1 MDEFSS
7 NQATDSHT
15 LHLNSNSNQVAADDA
30 TQTQTQIRSQS
41 AAGDGSQAEIIT
53 MDASL
58 YKAAADGNIHALQ
71 QFPEVDLQIQS
82 SPKENSVLHIAAQF
96 GQLRCVKWMLEF
108 PWCSSLLHR
117 QNLKGDTPLHL
128 AAREGHLLVLRALM
142 DAAKLLPLD
151 IESGIGAEK
160 AMLRLTNKGGDTAL
174 HEAVRY
180 NNSEVVK
187 FLIMEDPEFAYSENI
202 DGGTPLYMAA
212 ERGFGKL
219 VEIII
224 DNTRTSPGYTG
235 FTGRTVLHA
244 AVIHN
249 NTEMTKKILEWKPAL
264 TKEVDENG
272 WSPLHYAARRGC
284 NTTIIRQLLDKSDK
298 SVPYL
303 RIKDG
308 NLTALHIAARHGRMK
323 MVEILASH
331 SPDCCE
337 QVDDKGK
344 NVFHFAMMKKK
355 AYASGDL
362 LRNRWLRVTGL
373 INEKDGEGDTPL
385 HLLASHQVF
394 DPHFVWD
401 DKVDRMAFNNQR
413 FTAMDIYSKAKNACI
428 YLIHQYFGEISVTHM
443 GPKRWQEVSKGDDD
457 SGRSQGN
464 EGNNQDTSNLIKRK
478 GETHLIVA
486 ALIATG
492 FTLPGG
498 YNQSNGMAILSKKAA
513 FKAFVV
519 MDTIAMVLSVSAVF
533 YYLFMS
539 LHVRKVF
546 LDKHIIRGF
555 LLTMFAMVAMV
566 VAFMTG
572 LYAVLPHS
580 SWIPIFICIFCC
592 CFFFSFCSGW
602 RLFFQVHK
610 VRIRFSKKS
619 GAILRVSW

>member
-30 TQTQTQIRSQS
+30 TQTQTQTQIRSQS

-58 YKAAADGNIHALQ
+58 YKAAADGYIHALQ
-71 QFPEVDLQIQS
+71 QFPEVDLQTQL

-128 AAREGHLLVLRALM
+128 AAREGHLL
-142 DAAKLLPLD
+142 
-151 IESGIGAEK
+151 
-160 AMLRLTNKGGDTAL
+160 
-174 HEAVRY
+174 
-180 NNSEVVK
+180 

-224 DNTRTSPGYTG
+224 DNTHTFPGYTG

-249 NTEMTKKILEWKPAL
+249 NTGRVRFSFCIHLLINITSEMTKKILEWKPAL

-272 WSPLHYAARRGC
+272 WSPLHCAACRGC

-323 MVEILASH
+323 IVEILASH

-337 QVDDKGK
+337 QVDDKGN
-344 NVFHFAMMKKK
+344 NVFHFAMMKRK

-394 DPHFVWD
+394 DPPF
-401 DKVDRMAFNNQR
+401 
-413 FTAMDIYSKAKNACI
+413 
-428 YLIHQYFGEISVTHM
+428 YLIHQYFGEISVTHI
-443 GPKRWQEVSKGDDD
+443 GPKRWQEVTKGDDD

-486 ALIATG
+486 ALIATVTFAAG

-539 LHVRKVF
+539 LHSRKVF